1 MPGFVRFSLV
11 LSGEIDKVALYKTDD
26 AVGGARNFRENLL
39 VMKVFFNFLRR
50 YENLIQNLGRYENYF
65 SRFPVKLKKLGFS
78 IFLTEVVHL
87 LNFSCV
93 L

>member
-39 VMKVFFNFLRR
+39 VMKVFFNFFKEIRKFNSKFGEVR
-50 YENLIQNLGRYENYF
+50 
-65 SRFPVKLKKLGFS
+65 KL
-78 IFLTEVVHL
+78 FLS
-87 LNFSCV
+87 FSCETQKIRIFHIFN
-93 L
+93 